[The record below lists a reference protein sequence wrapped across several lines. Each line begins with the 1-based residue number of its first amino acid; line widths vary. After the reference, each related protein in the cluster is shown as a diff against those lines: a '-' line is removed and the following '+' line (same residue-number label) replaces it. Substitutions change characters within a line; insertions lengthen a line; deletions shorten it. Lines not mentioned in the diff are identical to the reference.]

1 MLRVG
6 VAAFAIMAKG
16 PWVQYEP
23 LLSGLRVWPFTRL
36 CHNLCHCLCHSL
48 YHRREPKKRSQAVER
63 LSHLPCPLHQVCP
76 SAAATAPCSSLEP
89 RFRPSALVKRPQ
101 AAMSSITRWKRGRG
115 PDCHE
120 HLGQRCSCAPASLH
134 ALWKGGCSPSR
145 H

>member
-48 YHRREPKKRSQAVER
+48 YHTFAITFATIFAIPFPKKGFARTSPPPHGLQKKLRLNYLCVNNEKGEDEIDFLCEAADSEGPGEGQAGKEDLTTV
-63 LSHLPCPLHQVCP
+63 
-76 SAAATAPCSSLEP
+76 
-89 RFRPSALVKRPQ
+89 
-101 AAMSSITRWKRGRG
+101 
-115 PDCHE
+115 
-120 HLGQRCSCAPASLH
+120 H
-134 ALWKGGCSPSR
+134 AHMGNYWIQ
-145 H
+145 